1 MKKINFIQLLLF
13 LFVCTFTYSIFG
25 CKHNNPDFVKET
37 YKEKQEQIAKDIE
50 DIFQAGKSKDFKK
63 LKSYHLNS
71 PKFTKFEGGNP
82 TRFNFEENNKGE
94 EGSFSAVDEFN
105 YKINDLQVDVFDKVA
120 IATFMFAFDAKIQ
133 GTRLVDTSHTTL
145 VFIETEGKWKIT
157 HEHFSKYK

>member
-1 MKKINFIQLLLF
+1 VDVTL
-13 LFVCTFTYSIFG
+13 
-25 CKHNNPDFVKET
+25 VKEP
-37 YKEKQEQIAKDIE
+37 YKDKQQQIAKTIE

-63 LKSYHLNS
+63 LQSYHLNS

-120 IATFMFAFDAKIQ
+120 IATFMFAFDAKMQ
-133 GTRLVDTSHTTL
+133 GARLADTSHTTL
-145 VFIETEGKWKIT
+145 VFVETDGNWKIA